1 MDAYSACTQAYLNKK
16 HGDNI
21 YTPPSCPNPPHTAA
35 VVGGWLQPQQRWLV
49 VGCSRSSE
57 RIAIATISITPSLII
72 IIVVQ
77 HHPLLWAITHG
88 VVLVCR

>member
-1 MDAYSACTQAYLNKK
+1 
-16 HGDNI
+16 
-21 YTPPSCPNPPHTAA
+21 
-35 VVGGWLQPQQRWLV
+35 LV

-57 RIAIATISITPSLII
+57 RIAIATISIITPLN

-88 VVLVCR
+88 VGL